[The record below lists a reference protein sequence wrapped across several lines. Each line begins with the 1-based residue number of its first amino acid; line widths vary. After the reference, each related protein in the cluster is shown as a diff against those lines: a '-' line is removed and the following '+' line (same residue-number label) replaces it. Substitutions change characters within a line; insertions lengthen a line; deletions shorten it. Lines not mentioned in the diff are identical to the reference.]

1 MKTTYEHLLEWL
13 IELNKENRS
22 KFEREALSFPLLG
35 FIMEFGTVKL
45 DIGRAVGKTQ
55 FIKNHATSNDLILT
69 FGQQQAFEFA
79 KETKAFVFSDFDIMF
94 EKLKGNSK
102 VFETIYIDE
111 PHLTFRNIDMRLML
125 SKLISN
131 INQTIVIL
139 GK

>member
-22 KFEREALSFPLLG
+22 NFEREALSIPLLD
-35 FIMEFGTVKL
+35 FVMEFGTVKL

-69 FGQQQAFEFA
+69 FGQKQAFEFA
-79 KETKAFVFSDFDIMF
+79 KETKAFVFSNINDLF

-102 VFETIYIDE
+102 IFETIYIDE
-111 PHLTFRNIDMRLML
+111 PYLVFRNIDMCLVL

-131 INQTIVIL
+131 TNQTIVIL

>member
-1 MKTTYEHLLEWL
+1 MRTTYEHLLEWL

-22 KFEREALSFPLLG
+22 KFEREALSIPLLD
-35 FIMEFGTVKL
+35 FVMEFGTVKL

-69 FGQQQAFEFA
+69 FGQKQAFEFA
-79 KETKAFVFSDFDIMF
+79 KETRASVFSDFNVLF
-94 EKLKGNSK
+94 EKLRGSTKS
-102 VFETIYIDE
+102 FETIYIDE
-111 PHLTFRNIDMRLML
+111 PHLTFRNESMNLVL
-125 SKLISN
+125 LKLINN